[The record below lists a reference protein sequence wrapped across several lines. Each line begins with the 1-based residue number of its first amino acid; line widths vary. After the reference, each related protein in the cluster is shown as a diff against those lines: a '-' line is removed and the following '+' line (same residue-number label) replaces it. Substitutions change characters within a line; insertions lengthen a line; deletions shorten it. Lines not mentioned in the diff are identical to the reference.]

1 MAGEREKSYM
11 CAFCGRWYRESD
23 LTDYCGYRVCW
34 GCLRAETFECEE
46 CGKRVPRSE
55 VATFDCD
62 GVEICQTCYDEHYTR
77 CDACGLLLRQD
88 EAHWRT
94 KDGYERPYCNDCI
107 RKLDKT
113 N

>member
-11 CAFCGRWYRESD
+11 CAFCGRWHRESD

-34 GCLRAETFECEE
+34 GCLQAETFECEE

-62 GVEICQTCYDEHYTR
+62 G
-77 CDACGLLLRQD
+77 GLLLRQD
-88 EAHWRT
+88 KAHWRT
-94 KDGYERPYCNDCI
+94 EDGYEHPYCDDCI
-107 RKLDKT
+107 RELASKKDK